1 MDRTIFFIKLFYV
14 RPWLFDVKLPHEH
27 QLPAGFPFN
36 CVNESLFDN
45 QPRKILLEQLSRCM
59 PADDALP
66 DHVILVS
73 GSDLQGC
80 NLAGRLAERQQRVL
94 NTIGA
99 ADVRATI
106 GYLASK
112 IQKL

>member
-1 MDRTIFFIKLFYV
+1 MSSFRMSTNFQLDSLLIVLMSLSLIK
-14 RPWLFDVKLPHEH
+14 
-27 QLPAGFPFN
+27 
-36 CVNESLFDN
+36 

-106 GYLASK
+106 GCLASK